1 MTKTTTLNI
10 SGSTLRNWHTWSERE
25 RMTFL
30 DRSTHYTLYS
40 FLQLKLLLDEVSAS
54 EMTDI
59 ESMLYKRAREKKIEI
74 TEILSSKW
82 ESPRYGYPYLF
93 IEKIYKEYKGG
104 K

>member
-1 MTKTTTLNI
+1 MTKTTILNI
-10 SGSTLRNWHTWSERE
+10 SGSTLRNWHIWSDQDRE
-25 RMTFL
+25 KFL
-30 DRSTHYTLYS
+30 NRSTHYTLYA

-54 EMTDI
+54 EMTNI

-82 ESPRYGYPYLF
+82 ENPRYGYPYQF